1 MILQDD
7 LEELKWEDL
16 NQRRRRRD
24 NELCGYY
31 EEEEDEDEVVSEDCN
46 G

>member
-1 MILQDD
+1 MTLQDD